1 MPAVQTG
8 IAAQEEEARETV
20 PQSDRFALAAHD

>member
-1 MPAVQTG
+1 MPAVQAG

-20 PQSDRFALAAHD
+20 PQSDRLAIEAND